1 MTDDIRVVITG
12 IGFRSPIGHT
22 MKELKTSLLE
32 GKSGIKYIPEWEKVG
47 HMRTRLSGVCEGI
60 DEKIIPRPLRRSM
73 GRLSI
78 LAALSVMDAVK
89 DSGLNDDFIGS
100 GKCGVSYGSTEGS
113 SQAMEEFT
121 NDFSKNGSLLG
132 LESSTYLK
140 FMSHTCAANISMM
153 FHTKGP
159 LVASCTACVS
169 GSQGIGFGYE
179 AIKSGK
185 ATVMLSGGAEEMH
198 FYNAAIFELLRAT
211 SIKYN
216 DCPDKTPRPFDAER
230 DGLVV
235 GEGAGCLVL
244 EDYEHAKE
252 RGAQIY
258 AEIIGYA
265 TNCDGTHLTNPSA
278 DGMAGVMLLALK
290 DAGISP
296 DKIGH
301 VNAHATATEVGDIAE
316 AAAISKV
323 FGDKVPVSAFKG
335 YMGHTLG
342 ACGALESII
351 TICMM
356 NEGFMAHT
364 KNLETPDPVFPK
376 LNHIMKE
383 PVDKPFAIG
392 MNNNFAFGG
401 INTSLIFKKI

>member
-1 MTDDIRVVITG
+1 MTNDIRVVVTG

-22 MKELKTSLLE
+22 MDELKTSLAE
-32 GKSGIKYIPEWEKVG
+32 GRSGIRYIPEWEKVG
-47 HMRTRLSGVCEGI
+47 HMRTRLSGVCDGI
-60 DEKIIPRPLRRSM
+60 DEKIIPRPVRRSM
-73 GRLSI
+73 GRLSV

-89 DSGLNDDFIGS
+89 DSGLAEDFIGS

-113 SQAMEEFT
+113 SQAMEDFT
-121 NDFSKNGSLLG
+121 REYAKNNSLLG

-159 LVASCTACVS
+159 LIASCTACVS

-179 AIKSGK
+179 AIRAGK
-185 ATVMLSGGAEEMH
+185 ATVMLAGGAEEMH

-211 SIKYN
+211 SVKYN
-216 DCPDKTPRPFDAER
+216 DRPDKTPRPFDAER

-235 GEGAGCLVL
+235 GEGSGCLVL
-244 EDYEHAKE
+244 EEYSHAKA
-252 RGAQIY
+252 RGAKIY
-258 AEIIGYA
+258 AEISGYA
-265 TNCDGTHLTNPSA
+265 TNCDGAHLTNPSA
-278 DGMAGVMLLALK
+278 DGMASVMLLALV
-290 DAGISP
+290 DAGLSA
-296 DKIGH
+296 DEIGH
-301 VNAHATATEVGDIAE
+301 VNAHATATDVGDAAE
-316 AAAISKV
+316 AEAIFKV
-323 FGDKVPVSAFKG
+323 FGDRTPVSAFKG
-335 YMGHTLG
+335 YIGHTLG

-356 NEGFMAHT
+356 NEGFMAYT
-364 KNLETPDPVFPK
+364 KNLETPDPRFPK
-376 LNHIMKE
+376 LNHIMNE
-383 PVDKPFAIG
+383 VFDKSFDIG

>member
-1 MTDDIRVVITG
+1 MTNDIRVVVTG

-22 MKELKTSLLE
+22 MNELKKSLIE
-32 GKSGIKYIPEWEKVG
+32 GKSGVRYIPEWEKVG
-47 HMRTRLSGVCEGI
+47 HMRTRLSGVCDGI
-60 DEKIIPRPLRRSM
+60 DEKVIPRPVRRSM

-89 DSGLNDDFIGS
+89 DSGLDDDFIGS

-121 NDFSKNGSLLG
+121 RDYSKNGSLLG

-179 AIKSGK
+179 AIKNGK

-211 SIKYN
+211 SVKYN
-216 DCPDKTPRPFDAER
+216 DTPDKTPRPFDAER

-244 EDYEHAKE
+244 EEYEHAKV
-252 RGAQIY
+252 RGAKIY
-258 AEIIGYA
+258 AEITGYA
-265 TNCDGTHLTNPSA
+265 TNCDGAHLTNPSA

-290 DAGISP
+290 DAGMDP
-296 DKIGH
+296 DEIGH
-301 VNAHATATEVGDIAE
+301 VNAHATATDVGDTAE
-316 AAAISKV
+316 AAAISMV

-364 KNLETPDPVFPK
+364 KNLETPDPQFPR
-376 LNHIMKE
+376 LNHIMNE
-383 PVDKPFAIG
+383 AVEKPFAIG

-401 INTSLIFKKI
+401 INTSLIFKKV

>member
-1 MTDDIRVVITG
+1 
-12 IGFRSPIGHT
+12 
-22 MKELKTSLLE
+22 
-32 GKSGIKYIPEWEKVG
+32 
-47 HMRTRLSGVCEGI
+47 
-60 DEKIIPRPLRRSM
+60 
-73 GRLSI
+73 
-78 LAALSVMDAVK
+78 
-89 DSGLNDDFIGS
+89 
-100 GKCGVSYGSTEGS
+100 
-113 SQAMEEFT
+113 
-121 NDFSKNGSLLG
+121 
-132 LESSTYLK
+132 
-140 FMSHTCAANISMM
+140 MSHTCAANISMM

-179 AIKSGK
+179 AIKNGK

-211 SIKYN
+211 SVKYN
-216 DCPDKTPRPFDAER
+216 DTPDKTPRPFDAER

-244 EDYEHAKE
+244 EEYAHAKE
-252 RGAQIY
+252 RGAKIY

-265 TNCDGTHLTNPSA
+265 TNCDGAHLTNPSA
-278 DGMAGVMLLALK
+278 EGMAGVMLLALK
-290 DAGISP
+290 DAGMDS

-301 VNAHATATEVGDIAE
+301 VNAHATATDVGDTAE
-316 AAAISKV
+316 AEAISMV

-364 KNLETPDPVFPK
+364 KNLETPDPGFPK

-383 PVDKPFAIG
+383 AVEKPFTIG